1 MLLNVPENPAPITV
15 GIPEIFF
22 PSAVT
27 VSTNGIPAI
36 IARISDNV
44 IYFDL
49 RTVEIEE
56 IEIIVDA
63 IASFIKSNKGC

>member
-1 MLLNVPENPAPITV
+1 MFPKILLRLLV

-36 IARISDNV
+36 IARISD
-44 IYFDL
+44 
-49 RTVEIEE
+49 T
-56 IEIIVDA
+56 A
-63 IASFIKSNKGC
+63 MIARKG